1 MDLDKL
7 ILKCIWKVKTPK
19 KANKVLKKNK
29 VKEPTLPDFKTYPK
43 ATVIKTAWYLQKNRQ
58 IDQWNRIAKKQTHAN
73 IVSKSLTKE
82 QRHSSGGRLV
92 FSTHGAGT
100 TRNLYT
106 KK

>member
-58 IDQWNRIAKKQTHAN
+58 IDQWNRTMSPEIDPRKHSQSNFGKSTKAIQW
-73 IVSKSLTKE
+73 SKDGIFNKW
-82 QRHSSGGRLV
+82 
-92 FSTHGAGT
+92 
-100 TRNLYT
+100 Y
-106 KK
+106 